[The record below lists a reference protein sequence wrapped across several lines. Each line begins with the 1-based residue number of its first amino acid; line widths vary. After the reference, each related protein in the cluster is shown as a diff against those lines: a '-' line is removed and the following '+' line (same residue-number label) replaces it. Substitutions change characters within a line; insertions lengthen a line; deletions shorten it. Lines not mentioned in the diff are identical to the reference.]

1 MGQTLRGPLTAHW
14 RRAAQASS
22 PRQAGS
28 VIAYRVGV
36 SAYGML
42 PSALLVSAS
51 ALTPLVIDGLIAR
64 VDIALRRLADESDRS
79 RSAIDYRRNRLRVRV
94 SAYGISH
101 QWLRRPRKRLR
112 SGPDHTVFRTSG

>member
-22 PRQAGS
+22 PRKAGS

-42 PSALLVSAS
+42 PSAS